1 MNELSFVGGIIN
13 LSVNEEKSHRKN
25 INYSLSFREDE
36 CFGMIVIILYFIQ
49 KTIYNEKGGGGSE
62 KSP

>member
-1 MNELSFVGGIIN
+1 M
-13 LSVNEEKSHRKN
+13 SVNEEKSHRKN

-36 CFGMIVIILYFIQ
+36 CFGMIVTILYFIRN
-49 KTIYNEKGGGGSE
+49 TIYNEGGGGSE